1 MKTRIP
7 RKPRKH
13 IRLPPP
19 PFQTLTNGIRLALVN
34 IRAFRQRVDVIMS
47 RVCGRVRI
55 RFYTRANRWSKI
67 DVVDG
72 ALDWR
77 QHCSLWRA
85 VNSMRL
91 WFFAHIASHY
101 ALADRPQLS
110 AM

>member
-1 MKTRIP
+1 METRIP

-34 IRAFRQRVDVIMS
+34 IRAFRQRVDVVMS
-47 RVCGRVRI
+47 RVRGRVQI
-55 RFYTRANRWSKI
+55 RFYTRANCWSKI

-77 QHCSLWRA
+77 STL
-85 VNSMRL
+85 
-91 WFFAHIASHY
+91 FFVA
-101 ALADRPQLS
+101 RG
-110 AM
+110 